1 MVISSLM
8 NEKIKNLGKL
18 SSKKYR
24 LASELFIVE
33 GRHMVQEAIA
43 CGLCQ
48 EVYTSD
54 PNYDGFATTVIV
66 DEKVMNKISQVDS
79 PQGII
84 AVCTMPKA
92 KELPNKILLLDG
104 ISDPGNLGTLIRSAL
119 AFGFLTII
127 AENCVDI
134 TNPKVLRSTQGA
146 FFKINFMEMPLK
158 VFMADH
164 PEYTYFGTD
173 LHGGL
178 PLAKLSEIPSHIALI
193 LGNEALGVKP
203 EILAM
208 TAENLFVEIAGIESL
223 NVAVAG
229 SILMYYLK

>member
-1 MVISSLM
+1 MVISSLT

-18 SSKKYR
+18 NSKKYR
-24 LASELFIVE
+24 LATGLYVVE
-33 GRHMVQEAIA
+33 GKHMIQEAIA
-43 CGLCQ
+43 CGLCL

-54 PNYDGFATTVIV
+54 LNYDGFTSIV
-66 DEKVMNKISQVDS
+66 FVDDKVMKKISQVDS

-84 AVCTMPKA
+84 AVCTMPKV
-92 KELPNKILLLDG
+92 KELHNKVLLLDG
-104 ISDPGNLGTLIRSAL
+104 LSDPGNLGTLIRSAL
-119 AFGFLTII
+119 AFGFMTIV
-127 AENCVDI
+127 AEDCVDI

-146 FFKINFMEMPLK
+146 FFKINFLEMPLTTFIN
-158 VFMADH
+158 VH

-178 PLAKLSEIPSHIALI
+178 PLAKLSNNPAFIGLI
-193 LGNEALGVKP
+193 LGNEAIGVRP
-203 EILAM
+203 DILSM
-208 TAENLFVEIAGIESL
+208 TEKNLFVEIEGIESL